1 MLVNRKNR
9 RGFTLIELLVVIAII
24 AILAA
29 ILFPVFAR
37 AREAA
42 RKSSCQSNM
51 KELGLALALY
61 HSDYD
66 AMLPSSALV
75 NPAATVKPTTWSESA
90 YVTFA
95 TTRGLLPPTA
105 SASPQTWAM
114 LLYPHMKNQDIIWCP
129 SDGSKTSDPSLTNVA
144 ISYRY
149 KAAIDRAWFGDPG
162 WNCRKDGEFEY
173 PADQIV
179 FYEHSGWHW
188 GDAGRGH
195 SEGVTLNTT
204 YIDGHVKQIRLKNAS
219 GSADRSATAAG
230 EPNYFNYVNMNPT
243 NPSDTSFVP
252 KHVGAGQYYDPRY
265 YSDNNP

>member
-1 MLVNRKNR
+1 MLAIRRNK

-51 KELGLALALY
+51 KELGTALALY

-66 AMLPSSALV
+66 AMLPSSLLV
-75 NPAATVKPTTWSESA
+75 NPGASYSVWVEADYK
-90 YVTFA
+90 YFG
-95 TTRGLLPPTA
+95 TRRGVLPPR
-105 SASPQTWAM
+105 PNVKQTWAS
-114 LLYPHMKNQDIIWCP
+114 LLYPQMKNHDIIWCP
-129 SDGSKTSDPSLTNVA
+129 SDGGRNDQDANA
-144 ISYRY
+144 IVSYWY
-149 KAAIDRAWFGDPG
+149 KAAADRAWFGDG
-162 WNCRKDGEFEY
+162 GSTWTCRKDGEFEY

-188 GDAGRGH
+188 GDQSKAFN
-195 SEGVTLNTT
+195 EGVTLNATF
-204 YIDGHVKQIRLKNAS
+204 IDGHVKQIRLKKAAGNNKNDGA
-219 GSADRSATAAG
+219 AAG
-230 EPNYFNYVNMNPT
+230 EPCYYNYVNLDPQNPGNT
-243 NPSDTSFVP
+243 AFTPTWVASPGT
-252 KHVGAGQYYDPRY
+252 HLDPRY

>member
-1 MLVNRKNR
+1 MLVDRKNR

-75 NPAATVKPTTWSESA
+75 NPNVAVKPTAWTSGP
-90 YVTFA
+90 YVSFA
-95 TTRGLLPPTA
+95 TTRGVLPPNSTA
-105 SASPQTWAM
+105 NPQTWAM
-114 LLYPHMKNQDIIWCP
+114 LLYPHMKNHDIIWCP
-129 SDGSKTSDPSLTNVA
+129 SDGSKTNDPTLTNVA

-149 KAAIDRAWFGDPG
+149 KAAIDMAWFGGAG

-195 SEGVTLNTT
+195 SEGVTLNAT
-204 YIDGHVKQIRLKNAS
+204 YIDGHVKQIRLKHAS
-219 GSADRSATAAG
+219 GTTDRSPTAAG
-230 EPNYFNYVNMNPT
+230 EPNFFNYCNLNPN
-243 NPSDTSFVP
+243 NPSDPNFKP
-252 KHVGAGQYYDPRY
+252 DHVGVGQFFDARY